1 MRIVQ
6 EDLFLN
12 NFYNILPI
20 IINVIALIIIVR
32 IGAVALIF
40 TGLSSEKAHFQ
51 ALSAFTG
58 TGFTTNESERVINN
72 KIRRR
77 IISFLM
83 IFGNGGLLTL
93 FITTT
98 TTFSL
103 SNKDFIFDKAV
114 FLVVSIVLLY
124 FLMKFS
130 PLKDKIDNIITYFMN
145 KNNFFEDDSTIIEKL
160 HIEDGYMVE
169 RIILKEDSEFIDKK
183 VFDVQQKLDNKL
195 IIGIEREHK
204 WLALPKN
211 STLLTLHDVIIVY
224 GKQG

>member
-1 MRIVQ
+1 M
-6 EDLFLN
+6 N

-20 IINVIALIIIVR
+20 IINIIALIIIVR
-32 IGAVALIF
+32 IGAVALMI
-40 TGLSSEKAHFQ
+40 TGLNSEKAHFQ

-103 SNKDFIFDKAV
+103 SNKDFVFDKAM
-114 FLVVSIVLLY
+114 FLVVGIILLY
-124 FLMKFS
+124 FLMKF
-130 PLKDKIDNIITYFMN
+130 LYVKDKIDIIITYFMN
-145 KNNFFEDDSTIIEKL
+145 KNNFFEDDATTIEKL
-160 HIEDGYMVE
+160 HIEDGYVVE
-169 RIILKEDSEFIDKK
+169 GIILKEDSEFINKT
-183 VFDVQQKLDNKL
+183 VFEAQQKLDNKL
-195 IIGIEREHK
+195 IIGIERENK
-204 WLALPKN
+204 WLPLPKN
-211 STLLTLHDVIIVY
+211 DTILVSHDVIVVY
-224 GKQG
+224 GRRG

>member
-1 MRIVQ
+1 
-6 EDLFLN
+6 LN

-20 IINVIALIIIVR
+20 IINIIALIIIVR
-32 IGAVALIF
+32 IGAVALMI
-40 TGLSSEKAHFQ
+40 TGLNSEKAHFQ

-103 SNKDFIFDKAV
+103 SNKDFVFDKAM
-114 FLVVSIVLLY
+114 FLVVGIILLY
-124 FLMKFS
+124 FLMKF
-130 PLKDKIDNIITYFMN
+130 LYVKDKIDIIITYFMN
-145 KNNFFEDDSTIIEKL
+145 KNNFFEDDATTIEKL
-160 HIEDGYMVE
+160 HIEDGYVVE
-169 RIILKEDSEFIDKK
+169 GIILKEDSEFINKT
-183 VFDVQQKLDNKL
+183 VFEAQQKLDNKL
-195 IIGIEREHK
+195 IIGIERENK
-204 WLALPKN
+204 WLPLPKN
-211 STLLTLHDVIIVY
+211 DTILVSHDVIVVY
-224 GKQG
+224 GRRG